1 LESGKRC
8 IENQQFGSASEIN
21 VHSFRVETKL
31 TSPIAPIFLQLHASS
46 IRKRYGL
53 LYIRIMKEA
62 YARLE
67 WLLEDRNRIWL
78 HVLFWIFI
86 YLDELLGILG
96 ITHQVDTSIILVLS
110 LFLMD
115 AMTVYFNLYLLI
127 STYLIRGKIWMYL
140 AFTAITLFLNIEFS
154 FLLRYSFFENDLG
167 SLPDN
172 SAVSQLISDFAYTTF
187 MLGTAIGAHML
198 IRNVRNQKRI
208 RILETEKLST
218 ELKFLKNQIN
228 PHFLFN
234 SLNNIYVLTRKRPQ
248 EASETVLLLSDLLR
262 YQLYDCAQDKVLLKN
277 ELEYV
282 KNYLK
287 LERLRRSGAV
297 IEFDYSGKKPDL
309 TEIAPF
315 IFIPFVENAVKHG
328 SVVKDRV
335 FIDIEFELNEEGQLF
350 FRLENSLSNTQKKPT
365 HPSHKKQGGIGLA
378 NVKRRLELIYPQ
390 RHQLQMTQ
398 INESYIVE
406 LSIKLKS

>member
-1 LESGKRC
+1 M
-8 IENQQFGSASEIN
+8 N
-21 VHSFRVETKL
+21 
-31 TSPIAPIFLQLHASS
+31 
-46 IRKRYGL
+46 
-53 LYIRIMKEA
+53 EA

-96 ITHQVDTSIILVLS
+96 ITHQAETSIILVLC

-115 AMTVYFNLYLLI
+115 ALTVYFNLYLLI
-127 STYLIRGKIWMYL
+127 GTYLIRGKIWMYL

-172 SAVSQLISDFAYTTF
+172 SVVSQLISDFAYTTF

-297 IEFDYSGKKPDL
+297 IEFDYSGKNPDL
-309 TEIAPF
+309 IEIAPF

-328 SVVKDRV
+328 SVIKDRV
-335 FIDIEFELNEEGQLF
+335 FIDIQFKLDEDDRLF
-350 FRLENSLSNTQKKPT
+350 FRIENSLSNAKKIPT
-365 HPSHKKQGGIGLA
+365 HPSHKKQGGIGLT

-390 RHQLQMTQ
+390 RHQLKMSQN
-398 INESYIVE
+398 NESYIVE
-406 LSIKLKS
+406 LSIKLKT

>member
-1 LESGKRC
+1 
-8 IENQQFGSASEIN
+8 
-21 VHSFRVETKL
+21 
-31 TSPIAPIFLQLHASS
+31 
-46 IRKRYGL
+46 
-53 LYIRIMKEA
+53 MKEA

-86 YLDELLGILG
+86 YLDELLGIIG
-96 ITHQVDTSIILVLS
+96 ITHQRDSSILLILL

-115 AMTVYFNLYLLI
+115 ALTVYFNLYLLI
-127 STYLIRGKIWMYL
+127 DTYLIRGKLWMYA
-140 AFTAITLFLNIEFS
+140 AFTTITIFLNIEFS
-154 FLLRYSFFENDLG
+154 FLLRYSFFENDLAR
-167 SLPDN
+167 LPDN
-172 SAVSQLISDFAYTTF
+172 SVISQLISDFAYTTF

-208 RILETEKLST
+208 RMLETEKLST

-234 SLNNIYVLTRKRPQ
+234 SLNNIYVLSRKRPK

-262 YQLYDCAQDKVLLKN
+262 YQLYDCAQDKVLLKD
-277 ELEYV
+277 EIQYV

-287 LERLRRSGAV
+287 LERLRRSGAI
-297 IEFDYSGKKPDL
+297 IEFNYDGKQPGL
-309 TEIAPF
+309 IEIAPF

-328 SVVKDRV
+328 GIQENQV
-335 FIDIEFELNEEGQLF
+335 FIDILFHLDEDDTLF
-350 FRLENSLSNTQKKPT
+350 FRIKNSLSKSPKNTAQ
-365 HPSHKKQGGIGLA
+365 HPNKRQGGIGLT
-378 NVKRRLELIYPQ
+378 NVKRRLELIYPKLHKLDLEQ
-390 RHQLQMTQ
+390 KSD
-398 INESYIVE
+398 SYIVE

>member
-1 LESGKRC
+1 MESGKRC
-8 IENQQFGSASEIN
+8 IENQQFEPTSICN
-21 VHSFRVETKL
+21 VQSYLITKKSTVDIYVL
-31 TSPIAPIFLQLHASS
+31 FLQLRACVIQKRHAV
-46 IRKRYGL
+46 
-53 LYIRIMKEA
+53 LYISSMKEA

-78 HVLFWIFI
+78 HILFWTFI
-86 YLDELLGILG
+86 YLDELLGIMG
-96 ITHQVDTSIILVLS
+96 ITREGDSSGFLVLA
-110 LFLMD
+110 LFLLD
-115 AMTVYFNLYLLI
+115 ALTVYFNLYLLI
-127 STYLIRGKIWMYL
+127 DTYLIRGKLWMYL

-154 FLLRYSFFENDLG
+154 FLLRYSFFDNDLG
-167 SLPDN
+167 SLPDI
-172 SAVSQLISDFAYTTF
+172 SVVSQLISDFVYTTF

-234 SLNNIYVLTRKRPQ
+234 SLNNIYVLTRKRPK

-277 ELEYV
+277 EIQYV

-287 LERLRRSGAV
+287 LERLRRSGAH
-297 IEFDYSGKKPDL
+297 ISFEYEGEKPDL
-309 TEIAPF
+309 IEIAPF

-328 SVVKDRV
+328 TVIKDRV
-335 FIDIEFELNEEGQLF
+335 FIDIHFKLQPDNTLI
-350 FRLENSLSNTQKKPT
+350 FRIENSLSHNSQTPDRSPSKKD
-365 HPSHKKQGGIGLA
+365 GGIGLA

-390 RHQLQMTQ
+390 RHQLQLNKTAD
-398 INESYIVE
+398 SYIVE
-406 LSIKLKS
+406 LSIKLKR